1 MVLPDASRQRDR
13 RPLMRKMTDRL
24 MGRDVLASTGT
35 GLIEEPAPA
44 RLGVCCSGGGVRSA
58 SYNLG
63 ALQVLEEQDEL
74 PNATYLTSV
83 SGGSYI
89 AGARSIV
96 ETQTLR
102 RTPDAG
108 NSWFGR
114 ESPEENW
121 LRCHSDYIAP
131 GLAGKLR
138 ILLQFVAGFAT
149 NLAAIGIFLYVVGR
163 PVGWLYQEL
172 LFPHLRWG
180 GPNPFATIE
189 PWMWWAVAFP
199 SALAVGSSW
208 IEIVFRPRKTA
219 PRAWLLA
226 TGRVTATV
234 AGILFVALVAI
245 PYLVLFLR
253 HGFNDL
259 PVFVQSLLDAAP
271 RKGTDVAKTPGIPD
285 LLWPMLVAFA
295 MTVVRAAWAKQRARM
310 SLFLAMVLGP
320 STLVLTAIWFISGG
334 AGWLRPGPLAIWGV
348 LVIAFAAFY
357 YYSDLTN
364 WSGHPFYK
372 MRLATAYATYRTD
385 PDTVAEVPHDHLVR
399 ISESQPAHWPQ
410 LVVCAAAN
418 VSDAGATP
426 SGRNATSFTFS
437 SSQVGGP
444 VIGAVPTK
452 EFETLL
458 GRRARDMTLLAA
470 VAVSGAA
477 VAPSMGKA
485 TRRPLRF
492 LFAIA
497 GISLG
502 VWLPN
507 PRWYE
512 QWQEEGKVLSRN
524 DRPRLIY
531 LFKELFGLNSL
542 DSKFLYIT
550 DGGHF
555 ENLGLVELLR
565 RGCTQIYCF
574 DASGDQDTTF
584 YTLGEA
590 VAIARSDLGVDISID
605 PSPLLPD
612 GEGEHPLCRSDHTVA
627 QFRYPDGTEGVLVYV
642 KASVTKDSPYE
653 TLAYRQRHPD
663 FPHDPTLDQLFD
675 DEKFE
680 AYWSLGRS
688 GAARGVDAMRRARTE
703 QGLPR
708 PVTPSG
714 APPGAA
720 VAGVAS

>member
-1 MVLPDASRQRDR
+1 
-13 RPLMRKMTDRL
+13 
-24 MGRDVLASTGT
+24 MGRDALASTGM
-35 GLIEEPAPA
+35 GVVERPAAA

-63 ALQVLEEQDEL
+63 ALQILDEQDEL
-74 PNATYLTSV
+74 RNATYLSSV

-96 ETQTLR
+96 ETQTVR
-102 RTPDAG
+102 RTEGAG
-108 NSWFGR
+108 NGWYGR
-114 ESPEENW
+114 GSPEEHW

-131 GLAGKLR
+131 GLSGKLHV
-138 ILLQFVAGFAT
+138 LLQLVAGFAT
-149 NLAAIGIFLYVVGR
+149 NLAAIGIFLYVVAR

-172 LFPHLRWG
+172 LFPHLEWG
-180 GPNPFATIE
+180 GPNPLATIE
-189 PWMWWAVAFP
+189 PWMWSLVGVPTAI
-199 SALAVGSSW
+199 AVGSSW
-208 IEIVFRPRKTA
+208 IEVVFRPRGVHL
-219 PRAWLLA
+219 RASLIA
-226 TGRVTATV
+226 TGKVFAIV
-234 AGILFVALVAI
+234 AGTVFVTLIAI
-245 PYLVLFLR
+245 PYLVLLLR

-259 PVFVQSLLDAAP
+259 PQLLQSLLGGSE
-271 RKGTDVAKTPGIPD
+271 RKGTDVARTPGIPD
-285 LLWPMLVAFA
+285 LLWPMLVTFA
-295 MTVVRAAWAKQRARM
+295 MSVARTAWAKERARV
-310 SLFLAMVLGP
+310 SLLLVMVLGP
-320 STLVLTAIWFISGG
+320 LTLVLATIWFISGG
-334 AGWLRPGPLAIWGV
+334 AGWLQRGPLTIWAIL
-348 LVIAFAAFY
+348 LVAFAVFY

-372 MRLATAYATYRTD
+372 MRLAKAYATYRRD
-385 PDTVAEVPHDHLVR
+385 SETVAEVPYDHLVR
-399 ISESQPAHWPQ
+399 ISESQPPQWPQ
-410 LVVCAAAN
+410 LVICAAAN

-426 SGRNATSFTFS
+426 SGRNATSFTFTS
-437 SSQVGGP
+437 DEVGGP

-492 LFAIA
+492 LFALA

-507 PRWYE
+507 PRRHE
-512 QWQEEGKVLSRN
+512 DLKERGKALSRN
-524 DRPRLIY
+524 DRPRLAY
-531 LFKELFGLNSL
+531 LFRELFGLNSMN
-542 DSKFLYIT
+542 SKFLYIT

-555 ENLGLVELLR
+555 ENLGLVELMR

-590 VAIARSDLGVDISID
+590 IAIARSDLDVDVTID
-605 PSPLLPD
+605 PSVLLPD
-612 GEGEHPLCRSDHTVA
+612 REGDDPLCKSDHTVGR
-627 QFRYPDGTEGVLVYV
+627 FRYPDGTEGVLVYV
-642 KASVTKDSPYE
+642 KAAVTRDSPYE
-653 TLAYRQRHPD
+653 TLAYRQRHED

-688 GAARGVDAMRRARTE
+688 AAARGVDAMRAARRE
-703 QGLPR
+703 YGLP
-708 PVTPSG
+708 PPATPHG
-714 APPGAA
+714 VPPGAA
-720 VAGVAS
+720 GGAP